1 MRFYWQTEVMYSSEL
16 KSYAAQHPHYLSNNS
31 NICISSYSQAAK
43 LFIPGGKEI
52 SLAEGTTQGHPTV
65 MPIYALESLLLLNIA
80 TTDITKRV
88 AYADDVTCVGELKN
102 MLTWWN
108 KLNTFVLKFVYF
120 PKVKKSWLIVK
131 PEKQETAKV
140 IFKDTRLNIT
150 NESKDTLNQ

>member
-1 MRFYWQTEVMYSSEL
+1 
-16 KSYAAQHPHYLSNNS
+16 
-31 NICISSYSQAAK
+31 
-43 LFIPGGKEI
+43 
-52 SLAEGTTQGHPTV
+52 
-65 MPIYALESLLLLNIA
+65 
-80 TTDITKRV
+80 
-88 AYADDVTCVGELKN
+88 

-108 KLNTFVLKFVYF
+108 KLNTFILKFVYF